1 VTAERTKLSVGQL
14 GVSAFDVAAVP
25 KAHELDFGVDAGR
38 CADRCD
44 AVPEVI
50 KLPGQVHLAK
60 AIGAVASDD
69 KRAEA

>member
-44 AVPEVI
+44 AVP
-50 KLPGQVHLAK
+50 
-60 AIGAVASDD
+60 
-69 KRAEA
+69 